1 MSGNRQSIT
10 VNEMSTQRQLVKEL
24 YRLHAPWYDSV
35 AAPALGSSFQH
46 EAVSY
51 LRLKPG
57 DVVVDVACGTGS
69 TFTLIKQ
76 KIGETGHLIGIDL
89 SPEMLQQAR
98 ARVVANGLTNV
109 LLINA
114 SAKEA
119 QFEKTADAILF
130 SFAHDVLQSSRTLH
144 NLFQHATP
152 GARVAACGI
161 KLAPWWN
168 IPLNY
173 FIYQI
178 AWKYHTV
185 HKGLLQPWS
194 CLERF
199 VSDLKVKV
207 KAFGTIYV
215 AFGTVAINGRAA

>member
-10 VNEMSTQRQLVKEL
+10 VDEMSTQRQLVREL
-24 YRLHAPWYDSV
+24 YRHHAPWYDSV
-35 AAPALGSSFQH
+35 AAPALGSSFQL

-98 ARVVANGLTNV
+98 ACVVANGLTNV
-109 LLINA
+109 SLINA
-114 SAKEA
+114 PAEEA
-119 QFEKTADAILF
+119 QFNETADAFLF

-144 NLFQHATP
+144 NLFQRATP

-178 AWKYHTV
+178 AWKYHTE
-185 HKGLLQPWS
+185 HKGLLEPWG

>member
-1 MSGNRQSIT
+1 
-10 VNEMSTQRQLVKEL
+10 MSTQHQLVKEL
-24 YRLHAPWYDSV
+24 YRLHAPWYDRV
-35 AAPALGSSFQH
+35 AAPALASSYQL

-51 LRLKPG
+51 LNLKPG

-69 TFTLIKQ
+69 TFNLIKQ
-76 KIGETGHLIGIDL
+76 KIGETGRLIGIDL

-98 ARVVANGLTNV
+98 ARVAAYGLKNV

-114 SAKEA
+114 SAEEA
-119 QFEKTADAILF
+119 KFSDSVDAFLF
-130 SFAHDVLQSSRTLH
+130 SFAHDVLQSSHTLY
-144 NLFQHATP
+144 NIFQRAKP
-152 GARVAACGI
+152 DARLAACGI

-168 IPLNY
+168 IPINY

-185 HKGLLQPWS
+185 HKGLSEPWS

-199 VSDLKVKV
+199 VSNLKVRV
-207 KAFGTIYV
+207 QAFETIYV
-215 AFGTVAINGRAA
+215 AYGTVSKSASLPPR

>member
-1 MSGNRQSIT
+1 M
-10 VNEMSTQRQLVKEL
+10 KEL

-57 DVVVDVACGTGS
+57 DVVLDVACGIGS

-114 SAKEA
+114 SAEET
-119 QFEKTADAILF
+119 QFDNQETI
-130 SFAHDVLQSSRTLH
+130 SSNHRC
-144 NLFQHATP
+144 
-152 GARVAACGI
+152 RRI
-161 KLAPWWN
+161 
-168 IPLNY
+168 
-173 FIYQI
+173 
-178 AWKYHTV
+178 
-185 HKGLLQPWS
+185 
-194 CLERF
+194 
-199 VSDLKVKV
+199 
-207 KAFGTIYV
+207 
-215 AFGTVAINGRAA
+215 